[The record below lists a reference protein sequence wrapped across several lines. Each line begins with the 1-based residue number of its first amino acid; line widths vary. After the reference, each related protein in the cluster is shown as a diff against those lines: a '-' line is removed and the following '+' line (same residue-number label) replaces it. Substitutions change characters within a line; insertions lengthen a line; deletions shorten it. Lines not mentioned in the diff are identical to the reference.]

1 MPTMNCFY
9 KTCVNISSFKDVTIK
24 EWSGGY
30 IKRLA
35 QGDFPSYTFP
45 STNILIL
52 FLFVPFLESM
62 L

>member
-1 MPTMNCFY
+1 MPTMNCFS
-9 KTCVNISSFKDVTIK
+9 KTCVNISSFKDVIIK

-30 IKRLA
+30 RMRLT
-35 QGDFPSYTFP
+35 QGDFPSYPFP

-52 FLFVPFLESM
+52 FLFVLFLESM